1 MPTTAVIGAFLLAV
15 YCTWN
20 FASKLK
26 SVNYLPGM
34 RPPFSPLGIFGVI
47 IPTCWWNP
55 GLNWSWDWRKTNYF
69 NYKHEVISIVPFIG
83 EPLYY
88 TCSPS
93 VVRQLLKDERKTG
106 LIKPPEMTSAV
117 CTWGQN
123 VLTANGDVWRRH
135 RRIVGPSFTSE
146 TFDLV
151 WQQSASLYE
160 DMVRAAKWGDERVTI
175 VRDIGLYTRSFA
187 LAVIAR
193 CGFGL
198 PMPWSDPN
206 VEKAEE
212 EMSFSVAMEWVERTM
227 IPWSVILPRW
237 SHRLPSKWL
246 RDMGHARSSLAEYMS
261 KVVDK
266 KAQELSGV
274 KNHDNNLPRG
284 DIFARLV
291 TAMSSS
297 GKINLDKEE
306 VIGNTFSLMFAGHES
321 SMFVLAATLG
331 YLAIYQD
338 EQEKAYQ
345 EILAATPVDRE
356 LGPEDVG
363 KLTHT
368 LACFHESARILP
380 PGTINP
386 RRAIDDI
393 TVNVTSPAPGVITI
407 PKGSGIMIDLLA
419 VHHNP
424 EAFPDPDVWRPSRWY
439 GAPEHDLTMFGYG
452 SRVCV
457 GRKFAQVEGACFLSH
472 FLRDFKLDIELRD
485 GETRKQYE
493 ERVMGNTRHSG
504 LAFGVRSVDLKLIAR
519 K

>member
-55 GLNWSWDWRKTNYF
+55 GLNWSWDWRKT
-69 NYKHEVISIVPFIG
+69 I
-83 EPLYY
+83 
-88 TCSPS
+88 
-93 VVRQLLKDERKTG
+93 VRQLLKDERKTG

-117 CTWGQN
+117 C
-123 VLTANGDVWRRH
+123 
-135 RRIVGPSFTSE
+135 
-146 TFDLV
+146 FDLV

-175 VRDIGLYTRSFA
+175 VRDIGLYTRSTYLWSRQFA

-266 KAQELSGV
+266 KARELSGV
-274 KNHDNNLPRG
+274 KSHDNNLPRG
-284 DIFARLV
+284 DIFARL
-291 TAMSSS
+291 
-297 GKINLDKEE
+297 INLDKEE

-386 RRAIDDI
+386 RRAIEDI

-472 FLRDFKLDIELRD
+472 FLRDFKLDIELCN